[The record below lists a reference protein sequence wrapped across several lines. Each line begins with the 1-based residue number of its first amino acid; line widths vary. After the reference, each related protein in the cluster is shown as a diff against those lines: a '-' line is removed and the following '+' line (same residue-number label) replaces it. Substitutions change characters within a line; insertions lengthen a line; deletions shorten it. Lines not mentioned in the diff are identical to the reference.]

1 MLTPYCGPRPSQPGH
16 AHHSAL
22 LQASG
27 KAHED
32 AAAEVRGILEAQGG
46 REWKQP
52 PWGVLSG
59 AAAGN
64 ADSIGD
70 SHQNVIKL
78 LSTWQ
83 SDRVRHSP

>member
-1 MLTPYCGPRPSQPGH
+1 MFTILRW
-16 AHHSAL
+16 

-59 AAAGN
+59 AAAGS
-64 ADSIGD
+64 ADSIDTQQDQDTGFPQTD
-70 SHQNVIKL
+70 
-78 LSTWQ
+78 
-83 SDRVRHSP
+83 P